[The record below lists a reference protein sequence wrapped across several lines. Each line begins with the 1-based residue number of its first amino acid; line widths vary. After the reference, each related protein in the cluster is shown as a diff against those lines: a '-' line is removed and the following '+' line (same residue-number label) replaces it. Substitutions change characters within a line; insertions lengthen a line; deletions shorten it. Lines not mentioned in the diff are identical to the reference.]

1 MTTEE
6 PIADEIDSEA
16 LFMKNFN
23 EMMDGRQEMAND
35 PDFLNAV
42 DNRTLKEVIEK
53 TPVDQDLKDLTL
65 LSVLFG
71 QEMAKRQVRKVG
83 VRNQKVRS
91 AIEKVHSSTVYRATV
106 DKFPPDVGGTARGE
120 DTASFQMRR
129 YYRPYGWNQDE
140 ELANSGPAAF
150 YRMMTT
156 RRNKAIEGIRFDINK
171 DLFLDGSR
179 TPYSLDGLQAAIDA
193 TNTYGDIDRSTNPF
207 WQAQEMLVNGPFQAE
222 GPNSLQKLIDD
233 CSVGQGAGRPDSVW
247 GDKEVWHSYNNRLA
261 ATVRTSQK
269 EIGDWPL
276 NAKNVTFE
284 GIPFCWTPANPPGE
298 IYVLNSDYIYMIV
311 HSGNNMRW
319 TPMKPAASNRPWSYI
334 GYLSITCQLVITSP
348 VRFGK
353 MLGVT
358 A

>member
-1 MTTEE
+1 MV
-6 PIADEIDSEA
+6 
-16 LFMKNFN
+16 N
-23 EMMDGRQEMAND
+23 EGNPNYLTD
-35 PDFLNAV
+35 V
-42 DNRTLKEVIEK
+42 DNTTLANVLEK
-53 TPVDQDLKDLTL
+53 TPVDQDLKDLSL
-65 LSVLFG
+65 LSALFG
-71 QEMAKRQVRKVG
+71 QEMAKRKARKQG
-83 VRNQKVRS
+83 VKSKMIRS
-91 AIEKVHSSTVYRATV
+91 AVEKVTGGTEYRATL
-106 DKFPPDVGGTARGE
+106 DKFLPDVGGTARGDE
-120 DTASFQMRR
+120 TLDATIVETLDTASFQMRR

-156 RRNKAIEGIRFDINK
+156 RRNKALAGIRFDINK

-222 GPNSLQKLIDD
+222 GPNSLQKLMDD

-247 GDKEVWHSYNNRLA
+247 GDKEVWNSYNNRLA
-261 ATVRTSQK
+261 ATVRTKIK

-276 NAKNVTFE
+276 NANNVEFQ